1 MMINGDLDGG
11 SHHFQK
17 SPLKNLAD
25 VGEFSPKKNV
35 SSVIL
40 VICYPERLGKC
51 ETFYLDWVFSGLS
64 DKNTTAIKLHC
75 PRQPWIRF
83 PVVTDIL

>member
-1 MMINGDLDGG
+1 MVIWMVVLIISKCQTIEEIGG
-11 SHHFQK
+11 C
-17 SPLKNLAD
+17 
-25 VGEFSPKKNV
+25 GELTPKKNV

-40 VICYPERLGKC
+40 VICYPERLGIC

-64 DKNTTAIKLHC
+64 DKNTTANKLRC

-83 PVVTDIL
+83 PVVSDIY